1 MASITKRG
9 NGLWRA
15 RYRDDVEKEHAKH
28 FDRKVDAQRWLNEV
42 TASLVTGSYVDPKAG
57 LVTFERFY
65 AQWSQRQVWVPSTRV
80 NADHAAASVPFAQ
93 VPLKSLRRS
102 HVEQW
107 VKAMTKDL
115 AATTIHTRVAIVHS
129 VLRGAVADRVIPVDP
144 SEGVTLP
151 RRRRR
156 EAAMQVPS
164 VEQVGRILGVADD
177 DFRAFVALCAFAGL
191 RLGEASGVQV
201 GDVDFLRRQLAVSRQ
216 LQRDGR
222 EVAIRPP
229 KHGSERVVYLP
240 EQLVTMLSEHVATYR
255 PDGEPGRWLF
265 ADLGGRPLHNNAV
278 TYRWRQTRKVAGIP
292 SIRLHDLRHFY
303 ALGLIAAGCDVV
315 TVQRALGHSSATTTL
330 NTYSHLW
337 PTAEDRTRAAAGEL
351 WTAAL
356 ADSVRTSE
364 VH

>member
-1 MASITKRG
+1 LVLVAVEPLVHQVGQLVDCQAKGAAQPELNAGAGPSG
-9 NGLWRA
+9 DEALVA
-15 RYRDDVEKEHAKH
+15 RFVDDPDSSDQDGGAVN
-28 FDRKVDAQRWLNEV
+28 L
-42 TASLVTGSYVDPKAG
+42 KAFNV
-57 LVTFERFY
+57 LPR
-65 AQWSQRQVWVPSTRV
+65 P
-80 NADHAAASVPFAQ
+80 
-93 VPLKSLRRS
+93 
-102 HVEQW
+102 
-107 VKAMTKDL
+107 
-115 AATTIHTRVAIVHS
+115 ATTIHTRVTIVRS

-164 VEQVGRILGVADD
+164 VEQVGRILGGADD

-191 RLGEASGVQV
+191 RLGEAAGVQI

-229 KHGSERVVYLP
+229 KYGSERVVYLP

-255 PDGEPGRWLF
+255 PGGEPGRWLF

-278 TYRWRQTRKVAGIP
+278 TYRWRQTRKAAGIP

-303 ALGLIAAGCDVV
+303 ASGLIAAGCDVV

-356 ADSVRTSE
+356 ADSLRTSE

>member
-57 LVTFERFY
+57 SVTFERFY

-107 VKAMTKDL
+107 VKSMTKDL
-115 AATTIHTRVAIVHS
+115 AATTIHTRVTIVRS

-164 VEQVGRILGVADD
+164 VEQVGRILGGADD

-191 RLGEASGVQV
+191 RLGEAAGVQV

-222 EVAIRPP
+222 EVAVRPP
-229 KHGSERVVYLP
+229 KYGSERVVYLP
-240 EQLVTMLSEHVATYR
+240 EQLVTLLSEHVATYR

-265 ADLGGRPLHNNAV
+265 DDLGGPPAAQQRGDLPLATDQEGGGHSEHPAPRPAALL
-278 TYRWRQTRKVAGIP
+278 
-292 SIRLHDLRHFY
+292 RLGSHRCRVRCRDRPESS
-303 ALGLIAAGCDVV
+303 
-315 TVQRALGHSSATTTL
+315 RALVRNHHFE
-330 NTYSHLW
+330 HL
-337 PTAEDRTRAAAGEL
+337 
-351 WTAAL
+351 L
-356 ADSVRTSE
+356 APVAHR
-364 VH
+364 

>member
-1 MASITKRG
+1 MASIMKRG
-9 NGLWRA
+9 NGQWRA
-15 RYRDDVEKEHAKH
+15 RYRDDVEREHARH
-28 FDRKVDAQRWLNEV
+28 FDRKVDAQQWLNEV
-42 TASLVTGSYVDPKAG
+42 TASLVTGTYVDPKAG
-57 LVTFERFY
+57 SVTFERFY

-93 VPLKSLRRS
+93 LPLKSLRRS

-107 VKAMTKDL
+107 VKAMSKDL
-115 AATTIHTRVAIVHS
+115 AATTIHTRVAIVRS
-129 VLRGAVADRVIPVDP
+129 VLLGAVADRVISVDP
-144 SEGVTLP
+144 SGGVTLP

-164 VEQVGRILGVADD
+164 VEQVGRILGGADD

-191 RLGEASGVQV
+191 RLGEAAGVQV
-201 GDVDFLRRQLAVSRQ
+201 GDVDFLRRQLSVSRQ

-222 EVAIRPP
+222 EVAVRPP
-229 KHGSERVVYLP
+229 KYGSERVVYLP

-255 PDGEPGRWLF
+255 SDGEPGRWLF
-265 ADLGGRPLHNNAV
+265 ADLGGLPLHNNAV
-278 TYRWRQTRKVAGIP
+278 TYRWRQTRKAAGTP

-303 ALGLIAAGCDVV
+303 ASGLIAAGCDVV

-356 ADSVRTSE
+356 ADSLRTSE

>member
-28 FDRKVDAQRWLNEV
+28 FDRKVDARRWLDEV

-57 LVTFERFY
+57 SVTFERFY

-107 VKAMTKDL
+107 VKSMTKDL
-115 AATTIHTRVAIVHS
+115 AATTIHTRVTIVRS

-164 VEQVGRILGVADD
+164 VEQVGRIL
-177 DFRAFVALCAFAGL
+177 AGA
-191 RLGEASGVQV
+191 E
-201 GDVDFLRRQLAVSRQ
+201 DDFLRRQLAVSRQ

-229 KHGSERVVYLP
+229 KYGSERVVYLP
-240 EQLVTMLSEHVATYR
+240 EQLVTLLSEHVATY
-255 PDGEPGRWLF
+255 
-265 ADLGGRPLHNNAV
+265 
-278 TYRWRQTRKVAGIP
+278 
-292 SIRLHDLRHFY
+292 
-303 ALGLIAAGCDVV
+303 
-315 TVQRALGHSSATTTL
+315 
-330 NTYSHLW
+330 
-337 PTAEDRTRAAAGEL
+337 
-351 WTAAL
+351 
-356 ADSVRTSE
+356 
-364 VH
+364 

>member
-9 NGLWRA
+9 NGQWRA

-57 LVTFERFY
+57 SVTFERFY

-115 AATTIHTRVAIVHS
+115 AATTIHTRVTIVRS

-164 VEQVGRILGVADD
+164 VEQVGRGDLHGSLASSTSWEGDTLAGVDGDDPISNGGTQNRADD
-177 DFRAFVALCAFAGL
+177 GHPRVN
-191 RLGEASGVQV
+191 
-201 GDVDFLRRQLAVSRQ
+201 
-216 LQRDGR
+216 RD
-222 EVAIRPP
+222 
-229 KHGSERVVYLP
+229 
-240 EQLVTMLSEHVATYR
+240 
-255 PDGEPGRWLF
+255 
-265 ADLGGRPLHNNAV
+265 
-278 TYRWRQTRKVAGIP
+278 
-292 SIRLHDLRHFY
+292 
-303 ALGLIAAGCDVV
+303 
-315 TVQRALGHSSATTTL
+315 
-330 NTYSHLW
+330 
-337 PTAEDRTRAAAGEL
+337 
-351 WTAAL
+351 
-356 ADSVRTSE
+356 
-364 VH
+364 